1 MAVTARELREW
12 LDGMPDTALIGIDE
26 DGMTLLS
33 SGDGY
38 YDYYEIGGMP
48 AEGPNESIRRAH

>member
-12 LDGMPDTALIGIDE
+12 LDGMSDTTLIGIDE

-33 SGDGY
+33 SGD
-38 YDYYEIGGMP
+38 DYYEIGGMP
-48 AEGPNESIRRAH
+48 EGPNESIRRAH